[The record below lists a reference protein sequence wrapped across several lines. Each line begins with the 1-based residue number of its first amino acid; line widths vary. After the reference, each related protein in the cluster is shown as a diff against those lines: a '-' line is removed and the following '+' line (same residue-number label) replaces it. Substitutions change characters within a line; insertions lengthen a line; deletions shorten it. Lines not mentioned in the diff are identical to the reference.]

1 METLIVKMK
10 MGAQSKN
17 AIMTSGWAAA
27 VEVLEIKEGQIVLF
41 DFYYDQNDRQL
52 LLHLFRLG
60 KADFL
65 FFESESDFLGR

>member
-1 METLIVKMK
+1 
-10 MGAQSKN
+10 
-17 AIMTSGWAAA
+17 MTSGWAAA

-52 LLHLFRLG
+52 LLQLFRLG